1 MYMKNYFIALI
12 ALFLV
17 LFSYDSLAQ
26 RLTPIPMRI
35 PVFVSSPTS
44 DQPNLNIQNIS
55 RPGTISATVKGALYV
70 RPEDKNAKF
79 KIVVYKLVN
88 NRWVNVDNFSTEIKP
103 DGSYLT
109 VIRGEGTYRF
119 VPTVKFD
126 PKFKYTFSPL
136 NHTVRIQKDSKNN
149 VFIRNFSYKKTN
161 RK

>member
-1 MYMKNYFIALI
+1 MKNYFIALI

-17 LFSYDSLAQ
+17 FFSYDSLAQ

-35 PVFVSSPTS
+35 PVFESAPAYE
-44 DQPNLNIQNIS
+44 QPNLNIQNIS
-55 RPGTISATVKGALYV
+55 RPGTISATVKGALNLK
-70 RPEDKNAKF
+70 PEDKNVKF
-79 KIVVYKLVN
+79 RIVVYKLVN
-88 NRWVNVDNFSTEIKP
+88 GRWVNIDNFSTSIKP

-109 VIRGEGTYRF
+109 VIRGEGSYRF
-119 VPTVKFD
+119 VPTVPFD

-136 NHTVRIQKDSKNN
+136 NHTVRIQKDAKNN